1 MSPRRSA
8 LRLVGASTA
17 PVSAAPVLAA
27 PVLAAPVLAVVFMAV
42 LLSTVTGSLACRRGR
57 STGAEGSSVR
67 RAPLALGS
75 IEVVAAPEG
84 DGRVALDTEALAR
97 VIAARLRASGL
108 VLASAIPDAALVPPG
123 DGAAEVRVFAR
134 VTAEVIEVPPKAK
147 VRASAVLQ
155 LDTRPSDVPGALA
168 EQLAGSGEGDLLTAA
183 AAARADRT
191 AAAERIAERTV
202 ADLLDAYLG
211 RARLEIASPDELHAL
226 LARDNPL
233 REEAIRQVGTRQ
245 LRAETPRLLEL
256 LRDDNEAVRDA
267 ALGALLALREPR
279 AVHALTQSRSM
290 KDRREMR
297 KILDALATLGGAEA
311 LDYLSFVAEG
321 HSDEEIRTMAAE
333 ARDRLLRHLDAGR

>member
-1 MSPRRSA
+1 MSPPRPVPRF
-8 LRLVGASTA
+8 GGTSTA
-17 PVSAAPVLAA
+17 LPLDARI
-27 PVLAAPVLAVVFMAV
+27 MAV
-42 LLSTVTGSLACRRGR
+42 PFLPVVSLTVLTLVVTGVFACRRGR
-57 STGAEGSSVR
+57 STGAEGSPLP
-67 RAPLALGS
+67 RAPLVLGH

-84 DGRVALDTEALAR
+84 DGRVALDTEALAQ

-108 VLASAIPDAALVPPG
+108 LRASPPSDAAAGPEGVEG
-123 DGAAEVRVFAR
+123 GTAEVRVFAR

-147 VRASAVLQ
+147 VRASAALQ

-168 EQLAGSGEGDLLTAA
+168 EQLAGSGEGELVT
-183 AAARADRT
+183 AAARADRS

-202 ADLLDAYLG
+202 SDLLDAYLG
-211 RARLEIASPDELHAL
+211 RARLEIASADELHAL

-233 REEAIRQVGTRQ
+233 REEAIRQVGVRQ
-245 LRAETPRLLEL
+245 LRSETPRLLEL
-256 LRDDNEAVRDA
+256 LRDDSEAVRDA
-267 ALGALLALREPR
+267 ALGALLAMREPR

-333 ARDRLLRHLDAGR
+333 ARDRLMRHLDAGR

>member
-1 MSPRRSA
+1 
-8 LRLVGASTA
+8 
-17 PVSAAPVLAA
+17 VL
-27 PVLAAPVLAVVFMAV
+27 
-42 LLSTVTGSLACRRGR
+42 
-57 STGAEGSSVR
+57 
-67 RAPLALGS
+67 
-75 IEVVAAPEG
+75 AAPEG
-84 DGRVALDTEALAR
+84 DGRVALDTQALAR
-97 VIAARLRASGL
+97 VIAARLLASGL
-108 VLASAIPDAALVPPG
+108 VQASVPFDAAVVPEKIG
-123 DGAAEVRVFAR
+123 GGGGNAEVRVFAR

-147 VRASAVLQ
+147 VRASAALQ

-168 EQLAGSGEGDLLTAA
+168 ERLAGSGEGELVT

-233 REEAIRQVGTRQ
+233 REEAIRQVGARQ
-245 LRAETPRLLEL
+245 LRSETPRLLEL

>member
-1 MSPRRSA
+1 MSPRRPVP
-8 LRLVGASTA
+8 RLVGASTA
-17 PVSAAPVLAA
+17 PVLG
-27 PVLAAPVLAVVFMAV
+27 MAV
-42 LLSTVTGSLACRRGR
+42 LLSTVTGSFACRRGR
-57 STGAEGSSVR
+57 SPGAEGSQVR
-67 RAPLALGS
+67 RAPLVLGR

-84 DGRVALDTEALAR
+84 DGRVALDTESLAR

-108 VLASAIPDAALVPPG
+108 VLAATSDAAVVPEG
-123 DGAAEVRVFAR
+123 GGADGAAEVRVLAR
-134 VTAEVIEVPPKAK
+134 VTAEVIEVPPKGK
-147 VRASAVLQ
+147 VRASAALQ

-168 EQLAGSGEGDLLTAA
+168 EQLAGSGEGELVT

-233 REEAIRQVGTRQ
+233 REEAIRQVGARQ
-245 LRAETPRLLEL
+245 LRSETPRLLEL

-279 AVHALTQSRSM
+279 AVHALTRSRSM
-290 KDRREMR
+290 KDGREMR
-297 KILDALATLGGAEA
+297 KILDALSTLGGAEA

-333 ARDRLLRHLDAGR
+333 ARDRLLRHLDGGR

>member
-1 MSPRRSA
+1 MSPRRPVPPRARGRAVAFSA
-8 LRLVGASTA
+8 GLA
-17 PVSAAPVLAA
+17 PGKSSSGVLW
-27 PVLAAPVLAVVFMAV
+27 LAVLFSI
-42 LLSTVTGSLACRRGR
+42 LTGSLACRRGR
-57 STGAEGSSVR
+57 STGAEGSPVP
-67 RAPLALGS
+67 RAPLGLGR
-75 IEVVAAPEG
+75 IEVLAAPEG

-97 VIAARLRASGL
+97 VIAARLLASGL
-108 VLASAIPDAALVPPG
+108 VQASAPSDAAVGPEKVG
-123 DGAAEVRVFAR
+123 GGGGANAEVRVFAR

-147 VRASAVLQ
+147 VRASAALQ
-155 LDTRPSDVPGALA
+155 LDTRPSEVPGALA
-168 EQLAGSGEGDLLTAA
+168 ERLAGSGEGELVT

-233 REEAIRQVGTRQ
+233 REEAIRQVGARQ
-245 LRAETPRLLEL
+245 IRAETPRLLEL